1 MEEQIYRSNQ
11 GEITINLK
19 NIFLALWNRKFLI
32 AKIFTITL
40 VFFIAMTFISEKK
53 WTVSA
58 DLYINNANN
67 TNYLEINPYDFKM

>member
-19 NIFLALWNRKFLI
+19 NIFLALWNRKVFI
-32 AKIFTITL
+32 TKIFTIVL
-40 VFFIAMTFISEKK
+40 ALFIAMTFISEKK

-58 DLYINNANN
+58 DLYINK
-67 TNYLEINPYDFKM
+67 TNGTNF